1 MPEKKFEIFI
11 EDVGDSS
18 VGMMAE
24 QTFKAELSENFAQ
37 YLKEN
42 KLLGQFEAKLE
53 SLVKEFYESA
63 ACYRLYDSKD
73 IEDER
78 RYYEEFY
85 SM

>member
-18 VGMMAE
+18 VGMVAE

-42 KLLGQFEAKLE
+42 TLLGQFEEKLE
-53 SLVKEFYESA
+53 ALVKEFYESA
-63 ACYRLYDSKD
+63 AYYRLYDSQDLK
-73 IEDER
+73 DER
-78 RYYEEFY
+78 RHYEEFY